1 MPTNWSD
8 GRVETINAQGGVN
21 GRPLELVIE
30 DTESDPSVAA
40 PKARRLVESE
50 GVDFLLGSNT
60 SAVVG
65 AVVPIAEELE
75 TVYFPTAGGALLTE
89 PGKGNRYVFDFNT
102 NVKQEVRGVL
112 SFIDSQLDADTW
124 MTAVVDY
131 SWGWDNEQTF
141 VEEAEAMGIE
151 VANTLRVPLGEANWL
166 AHLQGQIPEGVE
178 GIYFANFGTDFL
190 SFTEAL
196 GTLAPDIERIGANYV
211 LSGQDLGAIPN
222 GDGIHAIAGYPQ
234 FSSAINSEWDRQ
246 FREITGIDSSAP
258 IHRRAAG
265 QLLPLV
271 HVGGAWASSV
281 IEASGWES
289 KDDTCEFITTSR
301 ASSSRRAWPIP
312 RAPNTPEPPVGQ
324 GVDRGPRRRRA
335 ADRARIDAEDMV
347 LTRSSTTPR
356 TSPRL
361 RILIPTPEV
370 GSRIPPDRHHMP
382 ETSTIF
388 FSSST
393 ADLRLHRRP
402 DRPRLS
408 LIFGI
413 MNIINM
419 AHGDLFMLSAVSP
432 SWFDR
437 LGSIWPALQS
447 P

>member
-1 MPTNWSD
+1 MDWLRRLMRPLALLLVIALLAACGNGASEEPADTTAAAQSDTTGDGGETPAEPTGEPIKVGFLVD
-8 GRVETINAQGGVN
+8 QTGALAAYGYAHELVGRAAVETINAQGGVN

-234 FSSAINSEWDRQ
+234 FSSAIDSEWDRQ
-246 FREITGIDSSAP
+246 FREITGIDEFGAEAST
-258 IHRRAAG
+258 G
-265 QLLPLV
+265 EPLV
-271 HVGGAWASSV
+271 SSYHWSTWEALWGIKEV

-289 KDDTCEFITTSR
+289 RDDTCEFITTLEGFKFEEGLAHPEGPKHFRPEDHLSVKG
-301 ASSSRRAWPIP
+301 AWIEVLEGGELQI
-312 RAPNTPEPPVGQ
+312 A
-324 GVDRGPRRRRA
+324 
-335 ADRARIDAEDMV
+335 ARIDAEDMV
-347 LTRSSTTPR
+347 YDPVVNY
-356 TSPRL
+356 
-361 RILIPTPEV
+361 PEDQPLDCE
-370 GSRIPPDRHHMP
+370 S
-382 ETSTIF
+382 
-388 FSSST
+388 
-393 ADLRLHRRP
+393 
-402 DRPRLS
+402 
-408 LIFGI
+408 
-413 MNIINM
+413 
-419 AHGDLFMLSAVSP
+419 
-432 SWFDR
+432 
-437 LGSIWPALQS
+437 
-447 P
+447 

>member
-1 MPTNWSD
+1 MDWLRRSMRPLALLLVIALLAACGNGASEEPADTTAAAPSDTTGDGGETPAEPTGEPIKVGFLVD
-8 GRVETINAQGGVN
+8 QTGALAAYGYAHELVGRAAVKTINAQGGVN

-60 SAVVG
+60 PAVVG

-211 LSGQDLGAIPN
+211 L
-222 GDGIHAIAGYPQ
+222 
-234 FSSAINSEWDRQ
+234 
-246 FREITGIDSSAP
+246 
-258 IHRRAAG
+258 
-265 QLLPLV
+265 
-271 HVGGAWASSV
+271 
-281 IEASGWES
+281 
-289 KDDTCEFITTSR
+289 
-301 ASSSRRAWPIP
+301 
-312 RAPNTPEPPVGQ
+312 
-324 GVDRGPRRRRA
+324 
-335 ADRARIDAEDMV
+335 
-347 LTRSSTTPR
+347 
-356 TSPRL
+356 
-361 RILIPTPEV
+361 
-370 GSRIPPDRHHMP
+370 
-382 ETSTIF
+382 
-388 FSSST
+388 
-393 ADLRLHRRP
+393 
-402 DRPRLS
+402 
-408 LIFGI
+408 
-413 MNIINM
+413 
-419 AHGDLFMLSAVSP
+419 
-432 SWFDR
+432 
-437 LGSIWPALQS
+437 
-447 P
+447 